1 MNSTELDGT
10 RDRTFRRLVII
21 ATVAWAAIMIAW
33 LLITPAFRAPDE
45 HVHFNSVIRL
55 EYGGGWP
62 APGDAYVGPGVVTA
76 MSESGLSYK
85 LPRSEVHWGNPP
97 VYFHE
102 QTPPATH
109 SAIDAGNAL
118 PGPDATV
125 ADQMSQHPPLFYAIQ
140 AAAARAVG
148 MPGQQWPTQLLFAR
162 LLDVLMMLPLPWL
175 LASTAR
181 LLVSSPGIAG
191 ATAFFPLALP
201 QIPHI
206 AASVSNDNLA
216 NLLAGVAA
224 WLAVRLF
231 VRGGRWRPALILGL
245 VMGLAAFT
253 KGTTLVLLP
262 LVAFALYAAPG
273 VSGAA
278 HRLYRTAAGLGVAF
292 ATGGFWW
299 LINLVRYGDLQPSGL
314 TIKAGLNP
322 EPGRTPLTFLSHA
335 AKAISESFVGRFSY
349 LELTFS
355 GGRAIY
361 VVGAIVIAAVAAV
374 AVARGRRTL
383 TLTLIAA
390 PVVTLLF
397 MFKASYPWYIDYG
410 LLPGLQG
417 RYLFVCLV
425 PLGALVAIS
434 WNALIQIR
442 WIWITIPVL
451 MVGAGLVAGAG
462 LRVALRGFY
471 QGRDERFADVVIDR
485 ASMWV
490 PGGHVAVISSFV
502 LIALALA
509 ATWYAAWHVRSR
521 RLCVAEM
528 GGSPDPKTAT
538 PVLA

>member
-1 MNSTELDGT
+1 MISTGLDGAQ
-10 RDRTFRRLVII
+10 DRTFRRLVII

-62 APGDAYVGPGVVTA
+62 APGDAYVGPGVATA
-76 MSESGLSYK
+76 MSEAGLSYK

-97 VYFHE
+97 VYFNT
-102 QTPPATH
+102 QTPPATY
-109 SAIDAGNAL
+109 SPIDAGNAL
-118 PGPDATV
+118 QEPGATV
-125 ADQMSQHPPLFYAIQ
+125 SDQMSQHPPLFYAIQ
-140 AAAARAVG
+140 AGAARIAG

-175 LASTAR
+175 VASTAR
-181 LLVSSPGIAG
+181 LLISSPGLAG

-201 QIPHI
+201 QVPHI

-216 NLLAGVAA
+216 NPLAAVVA
-224 WLAVRLF
+224 WLAVRLY
-231 VRGGRWRPALILGL
+231 VRGGGWRPALVIGL
-245 VMGLAAFT
+245 AMGLAAFT

-262 LVAFALYAAPG
+262 LMAFALYAAPG
-273 VSGAA
+273 VSGVM
-278 HRLYRTAAGLGVAF
+278 HRLSRVAAGLGVAF
-292 ATGGFWW
+292 VTGGFWW

-314 TIKAGLNP
+314 TLNAGLNP
-322 EPGRTPLTFLSHA
+322 DPGRTPLTFLSHA

-361 VVGAIVIAAVAAV
+361 VVGAIIVAAVAAV
-374 AVARGRRTL
+374 AVARGRRIL

-390 PVVTLLF
+390 PVTTLLF
-397 MFKASYPWYIDYG
+397 MFKSSYPWYIDYG

-425 PLGALVAIS
+425 PLGVLVAIS
-434 WNALIQIR
+434 WNALIRIR
-442 WIWITIPVL
+442 WMWITIPVF
-451 MVGAGLVAGAG
+451 MVGAGLTAAAG

-471 QGRDERFADVVIDR
+471 QACDERFVDVVVDR

-502 LIALALA
+502 LIALAVA
-509 ATWYAAWHVRSR
+509 ATWYAAWHVRNR
-521 RLCVAEM
+521 RVCLAE
-528 GGSPDPKTAT
+528 
-538 PVLA
+538 